1 MRNIKNIYLICF
13 LSLISTNAL
22 GWGKTGHRIVGEIAQ
37 HHLSSA
43 AKQGLATILGNE
55 DLARV
60 STWADEIRSDKKYSF
75 ANPWHYVSIPNGKT
89 YFDQKR
95 PSEGDVI
102 FALFQFEETLLD
114 KKATAEQKKDSL
126 RFLVHMMGDLH
137 QPLHVGMAEDRGGN
151 TVRLKWFK
159 TETNLHAL
167 WDEALIDFEQLSYKE
182 YAKILNH
189 FSKEETKQFASGT
202 FVDWARESQDL
213 RNSVYE
219 IGGDATGVS
228 VGYEYHFKM
237 KPVYELR
244 LRKAG
249 LRMAH
254 VLNKVF
260 RNEKLDKNYIELRQ
274 KVKDNI

>member
-1 MRNIKNIYLICF
+1 MKNTFLICV
-13 LSLISTNAL
+13 LSLLSSSAF

-37 HHLSSA
+37 QNLSSA
-43 AKQGLATILGNE
+43 AKRGVSSILGND

-60 STWADEIRSDKKYSF
+60 STWADEMRSDKKFSF

-114 KKATAEQKKDSL
+114 KKSTPEQKKDAL

-137 QPLHVGMAEDRGGN
+137 QPLHVGIAEDRGGN
-151 TVRLKWFK
+151 SVKLKWFK

-167 WDEALIDFEQLSYKE
+167 WDESIIDFEQLSYTE

-189 FSKEETKQFASGT
+189 FSKEENKQFSGGT
-202 FVDWARESQDL
+202 FIDWARESQDL
-213 RNSVYE
+213 RNSVYD
-219 IGGDATGVS
+219 IGGESA
-228 VGYEYHFKM
+228 GYEYHFKM

-244 LRKAG
+244 LRQAG
-249 LRMAH
+249 LRLATL
-254 VLNKVF
+254 LNKIF
-260 RNEKLDKNYIELRQ
+260 KNEKLDKTYIELRQ